1 MAEDKPP
8 KDSKTDGSEHDE
20 PEVSSFPA
28 EDEPEAKPAR
38 MRGKQPVASVVKKPA
53 AKATPK
59 VVTKPK
65 GEGGSKG
72 VSKDGGSGGTKGGS
86 KGNAKAK
93 SKAKSKAKAKPKAKA
108 IPMKRPASKAGW
120 KQGLEVQDDDH
131 DENLEEELE
140 DADDPEVEA
149 SGTFELDDQDE
160 RRKDRSKDT
169 KFKNLLK
176 NQCLPGWLADEWH
189 RTSKMKSGRYEAQRM
204 LVNAAIDR
212 DPSGKL
218 MLNPDEIELNKI
230 KAGCCFC
237 LMSLLLLLIGFAC
250 AGCFMC
256 VIASH
261 NCLAMPCIM

>member
-1 MAEDKPP
+1 MAEDKPS
-8 KDSKTDGSEHDE
+8 KDSKTDGSDHDE

-53 AKATPK
+53 AKVTCK

-86 KGNAKAK
+86 KGNA
-93 SKAKSKAKAKPKAKA
+93 KAKSKAKAKPKAKA

-149 SGTFELDDQDE
+149 FGTFELDDLDE

-218 MLNPDEIELNKI
+218 MLNPDKIELNKI

-261 NCLAMPCIM
+261 SCLAMPCIM

>member
-38 MRGKQPVASVVKKPA
+38 MRGKQPVASVLK
-53 AKATPK
+53 KATPK

-169 KFKNLLK
+169 KFNNLLK

-189 RTSKMKSGRYEAQRM
+189 RTSKMK
-204 LVNAAIDR
+204 
-212 DPSGKL
+212 
-218 MLNPDEIELNKI
+218 
-230 KAGCCFC
+230 
-237 LMSLLLLLIGFAC
+237 
-250 AGCFMC
+250 
-256 VIASH
+256 
-261 NCLAMPCIM
+261 